1 MSLKEVDGELLL
13 LGKGKVY
20 FDRFDASGNPTGERF
35 LGNTP
40 RFEIETSDDTVEKFS
55 SATADAPRMKEAH
68 IRRGVNVNMDVD
80 EFDVENVALA
90 LAGSAGELAVTADSV
105 VDEVVSVVETGRF
118 YPLAQREVSNVV
130 VQDDTDTTTYVAGT
144 DYDVDAVTG
153 RLYIIPGGGISAGD
167 DLHVDYDYAT
177 ISLPKVSGGSAT
189 NIEGRLR
196 FIGDPTTGPKYE
208 AEFWRVTI
216 RPDGVMGLIGDDF
229 ASTPLTVRVEDDSV
243 NHPAPDNLYRLLRL
257 A

>member
-1 MSLKEVDGELLL
+1 
-13 LGKGKVY
+13 
-20 FDRFDASGNPTGERF
+20 
-35 LGNTP
+35 
-40 RFEIETSDDTVEKFS
+40 
-55 SATADAPRMKEAH
+55 
-68 IRRGVNVNMDVD
+68 
-80 EFDVENVALA
+80 
-90 LAGSAGELAVTADSV
+90 
-105 VDEVVSVVETGRF
+105 
-118 YPLAQREVSNVV
+118 
-130 VQDDTDTTTYVAGT
+130 
-144 DYDVDAVTG
+144 
-153 RLYIIPGGGISAGD
+153 
-167 DLHVDYDYAT
+167 
-177 ISLPKVSGGSAT
+177 VSGGSAT